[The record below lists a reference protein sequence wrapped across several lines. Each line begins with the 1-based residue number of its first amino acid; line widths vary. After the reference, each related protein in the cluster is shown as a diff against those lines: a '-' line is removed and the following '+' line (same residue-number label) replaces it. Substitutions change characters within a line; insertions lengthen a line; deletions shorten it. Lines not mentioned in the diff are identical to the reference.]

1 MEKLLKLEI
10 TSPDWIMYS
19 GMVSYVIAPA
29 KMGEIEILFN
39 HADLVSIL
47 GIGRIVVKDE
57 KGEVIKY
64 AASGGIIEVK
74 KNTVSILAEEIEK
87 SDEIDV
93 NASEAK
99 ISKAN
104 EDMKVSGNDKDELLT
119 LIQIEKNK
127 IKIANS

>member
-1 MEKLLKLEI
+1 LEKLLKLEI
-10 TSPDWIMYS
+10 TSPDRIMYS

-57 KGEVIKY
+57 KGEIIKY

-87 SDEIDV
+87 SDEIDIS
-93 NASEAK
+93 AAEAK
-99 ISKAN
+99 IAKAN

-119 LIQIEKNK
+119 LIQEEKNK

>member
-10 TSPDWIMYS
+10 TSPDRIMYS

-57 KGEVIKY
+57 KGEIIKY

-99 ISKAN
+99 IAKAN

-119 LIQIEKNK
+119 LIQEEKNK

>member
-10 TSPDWIMYS
+10 TSPDRIMYS

>member
-1 MEKLLKLEI
+1 LEKLLKLEI
-10 TSPDWIMYS
+10 TSPDRIMYS

>member
-1 MEKLLKLEI
+1 
-10 TSPDWIMYS
+10 
-19 GMVSYVIAPA
+19 MVSYVIAPA

-57 KGEVIKY
+57 KGEIIKY

-87 SDEIDV
+87 SDEIDIS
-93 NASEAK
+93 AAEAK
-99 ISKAN
+99 IAKAN

-119 LIQIEKNK
+119 LIQEEKNK